1 MVVNSCGQLLEMLS
15 WLEDPDSGVT
25 VCKIKN
31 RYATDSE
38 VLDGCVHLSLLVCG
52 MSCDVCVCVCV
63 PVCICVFVFSCVS
76 CVSCV

>member
-1 MVVNSCGQLLEMLS
+1 MLS

-38 VLDGCVHLSLLVCG
+38 VLDGCVHLSLPLCARVCEVVSEYHP
-52 MSCDVCVCVCV
+52 SCASSPPICVCVNVRAC
-63 PVCICVFVFSCVS
+63 
-76 CVSCV
+76 